1 MRPRRR
7 HSWLLLLAL
16 VAGASPGMEVPGGLI
31 ALPPGPGA
39 QIPCGGTA
47 VVVSADGLAITLE
60 EALPPPAADPA
71 APLTVT
77 LPDGSRRPATILRR
91 GQATTAIL
99 LRLGGPPAP
108 AALKPLVPA
117 DSAALR
123 LGDTVWTAGNVFG
136 AIELN
141 GQPALSRGLVSGRYS
156 IPADEPPVRGR
167 GGRILSAYRG
177 AVLETD
183 AAVNDGNQGGA
194 LLDAAGRLV
203 GLVSLGTARERRLG
217 TAVPIDLVLRDLG
230 LDPPLAA
237 PAPQAD
243 STLAAL
249 VRAAEAVAPAVALVY
264 LERLTGLGNP
274 EAVPRPPRLV
284 EEAPSYE
291 RERLQSWWDRYYH
304 QQQMFYTDQPVT
316 ALVIDPAAGLLLTA
330 ASNLHGDAERGQVLL
345 AGGATIPCAVLA
357 THLPLD
363 LALLKAERPLPL
375 PALTLAAAPGLA
387 VGRPVAL
394 LGRHRAGGG
403 HTLTSGVISA
413 VNRRG
418 RHTGIAFAQT
428 DAHAN
433 YGNLGGAVVDADGA
447 AVGMLVL
454 LGPQEDRWSGALN
467 SGVALL
473 VDSAAIRQALPTLVS
488 GQSTRRAS
496 FVGLGV
502 VLDHRDGELVI
513 TSVKAGTG
521 AAAAGLRPG
530 DALVSVD
537 GAATT
542 VLPILTRALM
552 RHQPGDQ
559 VRVTVR
565 RAGKLLD
572 LAVTVQAFEE

>member
-1 MRPRRR
+1 MRRR
-7 HSWLLLLAL
+7 LRSVLVVAAWLAAT
-16 VAGASPGMEVPGGLI
+16 VGPGMEVPGGLI

-39 QIPCGGTA
+39 QVPCGGTA
-47 VVVSADGLAITLE
+47 VVVSDDGLALTLE
-60 EALPPPAADPA
+60 EALPLSGPDPA
-71 APLTVT
+71 APLAVI
-77 LPDGSRRPATILRR
+77 LPDGSRRPATIVRR
-91 GQATTAIL
+91 GLATTAVL
-99 LRLGGPPAP
+99 LRLAGPPG
-108 AALKPLVPA
+108 AALKPLALA

-136 AIELN
+136 AIALN
-141 GQPALSRGLVSGRYS
+141 GDPALSRGLVSGRYA

-230 LDPPLAA
+230 LDLPLATQ
-237 PAPQAD
+237 APQD
-243 STLAAL
+243 DPTLAAL
-249 VRAAEAVAPAVALVY
+249 VRAAEAAAPAVALVY

-284 EEAPSYE
+284 DEAPSYE
-291 RERLQSWWDRYYH
+291 RERLQGWWDAYYH

-316 ALVIDPAAGLLLTA
+316 ALVVDPAAGLLLTA

-345 AGGATIPCAVLA
+345 PDGATIPCAVLA
-357 THLPLD
+357 THQPLD

-375 PALTLAAAPGLA
+375 PALTLADAPRLA
-387 VGRPVAL
+387 VGTPVAL
-394 LGRHRAGGG
+394 IGRHRLDGG

-413 VNRRG
+413 ANRQDR
-418 RHTGIAFAQT
+418 RTGIAFAQT

-447 AVGMLVL
+447 VVGMLVL
-454 LGPQEDRWSGALN
+454 LGPHEQRWLSAHEERWLGAHEEHWLGQLN

-473 VDSAAIRQALPTLVS
+473 VDSAAIRQALPTLIK
-488 GQSTRRAS
+488 GQST
-496 FVGLGV
+496 
-502 VLDHRDGELVI
+502 
-513 TSVKAGTG
+513 K
-521 AAAAGLRPG
+521 
-530 DALVSVD
+530 
-537 GAATT
+537 
-542 VLPILTRALM
+542 
-552 RHQPGDQ
+552 
-559 VRVTVR
+559 
-565 RAGKLLD
+565 
-572 LAVTVQAFEE
+572 